1 MWAGLF
7 LALVQAEIMK
17 KCPGQTVLINGPIGK
32 EKASGLGRQGHLV
45 KPKLTGEQ
53 TQWGRERAP
62 CGRNTGSVAALPTAG
77 LNMAPDTN
85 SLNDT
90 GHHDPD
96 IQPEES
102 PLTPSYATGETG
114 LDHGVHSYNTRN
126 GRRQTLNCAARTVRG
141 ASAVNSKQIQMKEK
155 QAPAAAMTQ
164 PSNTAEKRRCESPS
178 RAAAF

>member
-1 MWAGLF
+1 
-7 LALVQAEIMK
+7 MK

-32 EKASGLGRQGHLV
+32 QKASGLGRQGHLV
-45 KPKLTGEQ
+45 KPKLPGEQ
-53 TQWGRERAP
+53 TQWGRAQAP
-62 CGRNTGSVAALPTAG
+62 CGRNTGSVAALPAAG
-77 LNMAPDTN
+77 LTMAPDTN

-102 PLTPSYATGETG
+102 PSTLSYATGGWAGPPSSQLQHTQ
-114 LDHGVHSYNTRN
+114 RN
-126 GRRQTLNCAARTVRG
+126 GRRQPLNCAAGTCAG
-141 ASAVNSKQIQMKEK
+141 ASAVNSKQIQAKEK